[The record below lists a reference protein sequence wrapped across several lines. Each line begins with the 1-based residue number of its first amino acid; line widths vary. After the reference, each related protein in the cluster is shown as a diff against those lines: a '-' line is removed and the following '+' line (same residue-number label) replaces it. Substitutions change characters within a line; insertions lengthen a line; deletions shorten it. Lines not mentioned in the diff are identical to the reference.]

1 MSLGLWSAMD
11 VWEDVEVM
19 RIAVEEVVGPD
30 IHGGQQAMPFGFPAF
45 IYVVWFICYCCSS
58 VVI

>member
-1 MSLGLWSAMD
+1 MSLGFMECNGC
-11 VWEDVEVM
+11 VEDVEVM
-19 RIAVEEVVGPD
+19 RIAVEEVVGRTPWRSTSSAFAFPD
-30 IHGGQQAMPFGFPAF
+30 F